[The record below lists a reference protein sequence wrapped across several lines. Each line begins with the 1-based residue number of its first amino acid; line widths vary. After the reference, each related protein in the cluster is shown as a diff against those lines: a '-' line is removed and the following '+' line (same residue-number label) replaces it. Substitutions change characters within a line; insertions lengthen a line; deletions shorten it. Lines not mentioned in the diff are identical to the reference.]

1 MSKKILFIA
10 AHRPKRSPSQ
20 RFRFE
25 QYLQALKQDGFDC
38 KQSYLLNEKDD
49 RLFYSDSGYLNKF
62 WILIKCV
69 LIRVFDVFKSFNY
82 DIVFVQREAIF
93 FGTSIFERLMRF
105 SGAKLVFDFDD
116 AIWNLDISDSN
127 KRFSFLKNPKK
138 TSYIIKMSDLI
149 FAGNFFL
156 KEYAKK
162 YNDNVVIIPTTIDT
176 NEYQLKKS
184 QNKDR
189 VCIGWSGSQTTV
201 VHFNLAI
208 PLLKRIQRKFGD
220 KVYFKTIGIK
230 DCEEEGLEIES
241 VKWSL
246 ESEVKE
252 LSEIDIG
259 IMPLPDDPWAK
270 GKCGLKGLQY
280 MALGIPTIMSP
291 VGVNSEIIQDSKN
304 GFLAIEEDEWF
315 EKISLLIEDLNL
327 RLSIGMESRKTVVE
341 KYSIQANEDLYVSLL
356 NSLIS

>member
-10 AHRPKRSPSQ
+10 AHRPQRSPSQ

-25 QYLQALKQDGFDC
+25 QYLQVLKQNGFDC

-49 RLFYSDSGYLNKF
+49 RLFYSDSGHLNKF
-62 WILIKCV
+62 WILIKCI
-69 LIRVFDVFKSFNY
+69 LIRVFDVINSFNY

-93 FGTSIFERLMRF
+93 LGTSIFERLIRF

-116 AIWNLDISDSN
+116 AVWNLDVSESN

-138 TSYIIKMSDLI
+138 TASIIRFSNLI

-156 KEYAKK
+156 KEYAKR

-176 NEYQLKKS
+176 NEYQLKKTT
-184 QNKDR
+184 NKDR
-189 VCIGWSGSQTTV
+189 VCIGWSGSETTV
-201 VHFNLAI
+201 VHFNLSI
-208 PLLKRIQRKFGD
+208 PVLKRVQRKFGD

-230 DCEEEGLEIES
+230 EYGQEGLKIKN

-246 ESEVKE
+246 ETEVKE

-259 IMPLPDDPWAK
+259 IMPLPDDAWAK

-291 VGVNSEIIQDSKN
+291 VGVNSEIIQDSIN
-304 GFLAIEEDEWF
+304 GYLASDEEEWF
-315 EKISLLIEDLNL
+315 EKISLLIEDFNL
-327 RLSIGMESRKTVVE
+327 RLTIGKESRKTIVE
-341 KYSIQANEDLYVSLL
+341 NYSVQANEGLYVSLF
-356 NSLIS
+356 NSLIG